1 MKNSDVYARK
11 IKVRQQEKKMALAKC
26 IKIPAEVC
34 IKIWNHNIW
43 QHILYLMSSFK
54 FNMST
59 DV

>member
-1 MKNSDVYARK
+1 MCMHAKSK
-11 IKVRQQEKKMALAKC
+11 SGSKKKKMALAKC